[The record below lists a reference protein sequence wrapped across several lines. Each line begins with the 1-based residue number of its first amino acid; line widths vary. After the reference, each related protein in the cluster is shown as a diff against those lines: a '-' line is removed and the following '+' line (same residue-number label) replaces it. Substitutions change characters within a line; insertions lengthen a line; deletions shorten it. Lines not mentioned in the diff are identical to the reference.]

1 VPFNGDEYV
10 PSSLRA
16 QVTTLAEGDVKNWIY
31 WPDRALAPKA
41 NALLS
46 ALPRVSADFVRT
58 AIFSADGTMC
68 LALQRKRTAENPAP
82 ASAGLWA
89 LRPTVREIAFTDPA
103 GTKTT
108 PNDPTIPHD
117 SLDGLIAA
125 YLPMKLRAVALP

>member
-1 VPFNGDEYV
+1 MPFDGDEYV
-10 PSSLRA
+10 PSSFRA

-68 LALQRKRTAENPAP
+68 LAFTAQTHGREPGACKCGFMGIAP
-82 ASAGLWA
+82 NCA
-89 LRPTVREIAFTDPA
+89 
-103 GTKTT
+103 
-108 PNDPTIPHD
+108 
-117 SLDGLIAA
+117 
-125 YLPMKLRAVALP
+125 